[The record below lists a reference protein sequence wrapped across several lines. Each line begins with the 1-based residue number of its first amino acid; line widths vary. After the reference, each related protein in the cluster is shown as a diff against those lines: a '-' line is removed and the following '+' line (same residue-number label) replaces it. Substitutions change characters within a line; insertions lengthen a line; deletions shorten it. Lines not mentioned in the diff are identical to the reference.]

1 MKYIYLILAMCL
13 VACNDTGTSSPPTM
27 QTGSAIRDT
36 ILVKKVVLKTVG
48 ATVKDTV
55 RRTNDTAVILGSISN
70 IASGN
75 VAVCSDI
82 MNRCAKPNKS
92 GVYLILPKAPVL
104 VAGRIAD
111 ITDTVTTP
119 DSIKAAFVADTLVGS
134 VTRSGE
140 DTAKDTVVTDSVL
153 VNGTDTLIVDTVTVV
168 DTIYTYDTTQTTVTI
183 VAPTEVPVKDTISVV
198 VDGTVMRE
206 VPINSWGHILPVGY
220 VDKWSVEVYDTIA
233 TMSVDTVQFVYFA
246 TGDSIAQVVT
256 LGREKI
262 GGVFTNRF
270 SGSFF
275 YFWNDSAYRKDQFI
289 HNYFIR
295 AKDSTGEIVS
305 KTDVSTFS
313 AKALPATV
321 TYLTKN
327 VSVPQHKI
335 LPKFIPA
342 AKNNK
347 KLGSASAEYMDTEDT
362 TQNWIGINKFPYPV
376 RTVSVY
382 DYDEYSAGLGVL
394 NIRSNGQKINFDSL
408 GIKRISFDVSNT
420 TDSILIAVATGSI
433 TAERCVANTGTTI
446 FVDLPAKGFLYSGT
460 RKNGMYTYSEYRN
473 VRFYFD

>member
-1 MKYIYLILAMCL
+1 MKYLYLILAMFL
-13 VACNDTGTSSPPTM
+13 VACNDSGTSSPP
-27 QTGSAIRDT
+27 QTQGGSVLRDT
-36 ILVKKVVLKTVG
+36 IQVKKIVLKTVT
-48 ATVKDTV
+48 ASVKDTV
-55 RRTNDTAVILGSISN
+55 RLTNDTAVILGSISN

-75 VAVCSDI
+75 VAVCSDV
-82 MNRCAKPNKS
+82 MNRCSKPNKA
-92 GVYLILPKAPVL
+92 GAYLILPKAPTL

-111 ITDTVTTP
+111 ATDTLVTP
-119 DSIKAAFVADTLVGS
+119 DSIKAAFNADTLIGNV
-134 VTRSGE
+134 VRSGE

-153 VNGTDTLIVDTVTVV
+153 VNGTDTLIVDTMTVV

-183 VAPTEVPVKDTISVV
+183 VAPTEIPVKDTISVV

-220 VDKWSVEVYDTIA
+220 VDKWNVEVFDTVS

-256 LGREKI
+256 LGREKV

-275 YFWNDSAYRKDQFI
+275 YFWNDSAYKKDQFI

-313 AKALPATV
+313 AKAFPATV
-321 TYLTKN
+321 TYLKKN

-347 KLGSASAEYMDTEDT
+347 KLGAASFEYLAAEDT
-362 TQNWIGINKFPYPV
+362 TKNWIGINKFPYAV
-376 RTVSVY
+376 RTTSIF
-382 DYDEYSAGLGVL
+382 DADTWSGGLITDLV
-394 NIRSNGQKINFDSL
+394 KINFDSL
-408 GIKRISFDVSNT
+408 GLKSISFEVVGEGDTVLFTSSAKDVRY
-420 TDSILIAVATGSI
+420 IK
-433 TAERCVANTGTTI
+433 NTGAVI
-446 FVDLPAKGFLYSGT
+446 RIPLPKKSDGIYSGIW
-460 RKNGMYTYSEYRN
+460 KNGAYVYSEYRN
-473 VRFYFD
+473 VRFYFE